1 MARKIVRREASKRDA
16 IPNVNFLTIG
26 GLTVSLGD
34 IRKSDFSSIKNPK
47 ASVKS
52 CQDTLIAILDV
63 LRGFSET

>member
-1 MARKIVRREASKRDA
+1 MARKIVRREASKRDT

-34 IRKSDFSSIKNPK
+34 IRKSDFSSIRNPK